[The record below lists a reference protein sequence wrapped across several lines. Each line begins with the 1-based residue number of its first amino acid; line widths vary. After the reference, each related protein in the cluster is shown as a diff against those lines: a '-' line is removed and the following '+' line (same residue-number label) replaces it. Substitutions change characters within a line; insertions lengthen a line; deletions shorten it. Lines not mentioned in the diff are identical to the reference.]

1 MLLFYFTNYKG
12 ELRMTKKLKDGEVVY
27 DPKTGNF
34 ISNDPLFGKKVAY
47 HNYLTDK
54 YFKGQSP
61 MLVNETN
68 PSKGKKLALLIAK
81 DMKAK
86 FGN

>member
-1 MLLFYFTNYKG
+1 
-12 ELRMTKKLKDGEVVY
+12 MTKKFGEVVY
-27 DPKTGNF
+27 DPETDNF
-34 ISNDPLFGKKVAY
+34 ISNDPLFEEKCAY
-47 HNYLTDK
+47 HNKLTEK

>member
-1 MLLFYFTNYKG
+1 MCQGKIV
-12 ELRMTKKLKDGEVVY
+12 MTKKFGEVVY
-27 DPKTGNF
+27 DPETDNF
-34 ISNDPLFGKKVAY
+34 ISNDPLFEEKCVY
-47 HNYLTDK
+47 HNKLTEK